1 MKTVTLKI
9 DESVDEQFSLFL
21 AHFSSS
27 EIQILEQSEYMID
40 DAYLRSINGMDQ
52 SLHDAKR
59 EPLKQK
65 GKRSRFHRQG
75 TGYIGLS
82 WMKISPLM
90 LFWALSVH
98 LQGTEKLHDKRVT
111 KRLTKPS

>member
-40 DAYLRSINGMDQ
+40 DAYLRSINGMVQ

-59 EPLKQK
+59 EPLEK
-65 GKRSRFHRQG
+65 G
-75 TGYIGLS
+75 
-82 WMKISPLM
+82 
-90 LFWALSVH
+90 
-98 LQGTEKLHDKRVT
+98 VT
-111 KRLTKPS
+111 LDRLEW

>member
-1 MKTVTLKI
+1 MKIVTLKI

-21 AHFSSS
+21 EHFSSN
-27 EIQILEQSEYMID
+27 EIQILEQSEYMSD
-40 DAYLRSINGMDQ
+40 DEYLRSINGMVQ
-52 SLHDAKR
+52 SLHDAKK

-65 GKRSRFHRQG
+65 GKRLRFRHPG

-90 LFWALSVH
+90 RFWALSVH
-98 LQGTEKLHDKRVT
+98 LQGTEKLHNKRVK

>member
-1 MKTVTLKI
+1 MKIVTLKI

-40 DAYLRSINGMDQ
+40 DAYLRSINGMVQ

-59 EPLKQK
+59 EPLEK
-65 GKRSRFHRQG
+65 G
-75 TGYIGLS
+75 
-82 WMKISPLM
+82 
-90 LFWALSVH
+90 
-98 LQGTEKLHDKRVT
+98 VT
-111 KRLTKPS
+111 LDRLEW